1 MKKIII
7 LILAICAIN
16 INSNCQINKDSVVK
30 QVKNIETYVTVTDNQ
45 NGEKSIV
52 IESEDAGNNLPAK
65 YLKNH
70 FKSNKHV
77 NRHLSHL
84 QKAFVLMPVILF
96 AFMLLM
102 IFFWLRRDNFKF
114 SELFSSKFQ
123 ESVIKTTV
131 TKADTNDTSKSITE
145 VREEPVFK
153 RSSSRFIALLTV
165 FTILIIVIC
174 LISYFIYFTIS
185 DYKPMPYISGL
196 WKILA
201 VLLIGIIPYSIN
213 RMFKK

>member
-7 LILAICAIN
+7 LILAFCAIN
-16 INSNCQINKDSVVK
+16 FNSNCQIKKDSTVK

-45 NGEKSIV
+45 NGEKNIV
-52 IESEDAGNNLPAK
+52 IESEDGNNNFPVK
-65 YLKNH
+65 YIKNH
-70 FKSNKHV
+70 FKSKKHTAK
-77 NRHLSHL
+77 HISIA
-84 QKAFVLMPVILF
+84 QKAFVLMPVVLF

-123 ESVIKTTV
+123 ESVIKVTT
-131 TKADTNDTSKSITE
+131 TKADSSDASKTITE
-145 VREEPVFK
+145 VREEPIFK
-153 RSSSRFIALLTV
+153 RSSSRFIALLTI

-174 LISYFIYFTIS
+174 LVCYYIYFTIS
-185 DYKPMPYISGL
+185 DYQPMPNISGL
-196 WKILA
+196 WKIIA
-201 VLLIGIIPYSIN
+201 TLLIGIIPYSIN